1 MADMRVKM
9 FLDLVNNTKGGAA
22 QAKREM
28 KGVKDAARDL
38 NRQEAGKK
46 IARDILAIANH
57 SKGASRGLREVKGAA
72 AGIGSDGASARLA
85 RDLEKA
91 RAAAARLRAE
101 LRGVRQQVAQA
112 SGPGAAGGNGGT
124 TLLPG
129 TRAMLGGYLGIQAAR
144 ASARGTVGQSVSFEK
159 AMADV
164 IKKVD
169 LPEGQTQADLERMI
183 TGSAIKFG
191 RSREQIA
198 GLASELGAAGV
209 AYSDLGRAIAQATR
223 ASVAWDMTPSE
234 TGESLAKIRT
244 QHGWSLDQ
252 LDEFIDKVNA
262 LADTG
267 ASKERDIVEMFQR
280 AAAGAKAADVG
291 SDTTLAI
298 TTAMNA
304 GGMAPEVS
312 ARGFGAMVSKL
323 RTAAAGANKK
333 MAEGL
338 KMLGLTPKGVEQGM
352 KTNSLKTMIDLME
365 RFDKSTDKAAAAVK
379 MFGQEWWDEFARM
392 VQGAPEIAKNL
403 KLLADRPKWDGSS
416 EKTLNIELKTT
427 ANHLERLK
435 ALASDVG
442 DRLGR
447 WALPGINETIERLIQ
462 GLATLDARNRDEKA
476 AEDAGRKIDE
486 GTPLTAQER
495 QRMLDDKVFA
505 DRASIT
511 ARDRQ
516 EARKDGEEKDIRNA
530 LDRDKSDDGM
540 DRVQGARL
548 RNAARLKLDRE
559 IQELAD
565 SLGIRDPSGRDSML
579 LGDRRKLEAL
589 RKRRAQIG
597 PAEAASTS
605 AFPDRS
611 DADEAR
617 ARVPRSEVMRLRDQL
632 NRAEERLRAIDA
644 LKARASST
652 DRMGYDEDAAPV
664 RKSRAD
670 AIRRLALVLA
680 PNATAAGRFGTAPG
694 GAPANAPTGATGSG
708 LTSFG
713 LNGIKAAGDQ
723 WKEGIRTAFEIDL
736 GDAGTTMMERLRSS
750 IAAGGAG
757 AVSAASG
764 VKDGVEAV
772 LSGADLA
779 AAGQAAMATYAAG
792 LRAGTPAAV
801 AAAQGAAA
809 QVKGA
814 LGGAGGRKAIS
825 GALHDGV
832 D

>member
-101 LRGVRQQVAQA
+101 LRGVKQQAEQTAGPA
-112 SGPGAAGGNGGT
+112 SAGGKGNT
-124 TLLPG
+124 SLLPG
-129 TRAMLGGYLGIQAAR
+129 TRGMLGGYLGIQGAR
-144 ASARGTVGQSVSFEK
+144 AGVRSTVGQSVSFEK

-169 LPEGQTQADLERMI
+169 LPEGQTQVDLERMI

-198 GLASELGAAGV
+198 GLAAELGAAGV

-244 QHGWSLDQ
+244 QHGLSLDQ

-267 ASKERDIVEMFQR
+267 AAKERDIVEMFQR
-280 AAAGAKAADVG
+280 AAAGAKVADVDRDP
-291 SDTTLAI
+291 SLAFL
-298 TTAMNA
+298 TAMNA
-304 GGMAPEVS
+304 GGMQPEIA
-312 ARGFGAMVSKL
+312 ARGFGAMISKL
-323 RTAAAGANKK
+323 RTAKSNGGKK

-338 KMLGLTPKGVEQGM
+338 KMLGLTPGQVEKGM
-352 KTNSLKTMIDLME
+352 KTDSLKTLIDLMG
-365 RFDKSTDKAAAAVK
+365 RFEKSSDKAAVAVK
-379 MFGQEWWDEFARM
+379 MFGEGWWDEFSRM
-392 VQGAPEIAKNL
+392 VQSAPEIAKNL
-403 KLLADRPKWDGSS
+403 RLLQDPTKWKGSS
-416 EKTLNIELKTT
+416 DKTLNIELNTT

-442 DRLGR
+442 DRMGR
-447 WALPGINETIERLIQ
+447 WALPPINAAIEQLIAQ
-462 GLATLDARNRDEKA
+462 MA
-476 AEDAGRKIDE
+476 AFDQR
-486 GTPLTAQER
+486 TAER
-495 QRMLDDKVFA
+495 QRAKDATAADQATAEKIVSGQALTPEERERLAQDAAYRKRIQGYAEDKRT
-505 DRASIT
+505 DRTNIGLNDGLRLSELEREREQLSTSI
-511 ARDRQ
+511 
-516 EARKDGEEKDIRNA
+516 EARRKAGAGDDQLAFSRRR
-530 LDRDKSDDGM
+530 LDEIADAI
-540 DRVQGARL
+540 GAIDPTK
-548 RNAARLKLDRE
+548 APAR
-559 IQELAD
+559 AP
-565 SLGIRDPSGRDSML
+565 RDPRRPADALERGQ
-579 LGDRRKLEAL
+579 GDRGEAAAL
-589 RKRRAQIG
+589 RERMAQL
-597 PAEAASTS
+597 ES
-605 AFPDRS
+605 
-611 DADEAR
+611 
-617 ARVPRSEVMRLRDQL
+617 
-632 NRAEERLRAIDA
+632 RLRALDE
-644 LKARASST
+644 LRAGT
-652 DRMGYDEDAAPV
+652 TNAADREGFTADAAAA
-664 RKSRAD
+664 RGRRD
-670 AIRRLALVLA
+670 RTRRELMAIIA
-680 PNATAAGRFGTAPG
+680 PAATAAGRFGTAPG
-694 GAPANAPTGATGSG
+694 GAPNNAPTGATGSG

-723 WKEGIRTAFEIDL
+723 WKEGIRSAFEIDL
-736 GDAGTTMMERLRSS
+736 GDAGVTLMERLRSS
-750 IAAGGAG
+750 IAAGRPGVIA
-757 AVSAASG
+757 AASG
-764 VKDGVEAV
+764 VKDGVEAT
-772 LSGADLA
+772 LSGTDLA
-779 AAGQAAMATYAAG
+779 AAGQAAMASYAAG

-814 LGGAGGRKAIS
+814 LGGVGGRKAIS

>member
-38 NRQEAGKK
+38 NRQEAGKR

-101 LRGVRQQVAQA
+101 LRGVKQQAAQA
-112 SGPGAAGGNGGT
+112 AGSAAAGGNGGT

-129 TRAMLGGYLGIQAAR
+129 TRGMLGGYLGIQAAR
-144 ASARGTVGQSVSFEK
+144 AGTRGTVGQSVSFEK

-169 LPEGQTQADLERMI
+169 LPEGQTQADLEKMI

-198 GLASELGAAGV
+198 GLAAELGAAGV
-209 AYSDLGRAIAQATR
+209 GYTDLGRAIAQATR

-244 QHGWSLDQ
+244 QHGMSLDQ

-267 ASKERDIVEMFQR
+267 AAKERDIVEMFQR
-280 AAAGAKAADVG
+280 AAAGAKVADVDRDP
-291 SDTTLAI
+291 SLAFL
-298 TTAMNA
+298 TAMNA
-304 GGMAPEVS
+304 GGMQPEIA

-323 RTAAAGANKK
+323 RTAKSNGGKK

-338 KMLGLTPKGVEQGM
+338 KMLGLTPGQVEKGM
-352 KTNSLKTMIDLME
+352 KTDSLKTLIDLMG
-365 RFDKSTDKAAAAVK
+365 RFEKSSDKAAVAVK
-379 MFGQEWWDEFARM
+379 MFGEGWWDEFSRM
-392 VQGAPEIAKNL
+392 VQSAPEIAKNL
-403 KLLADRPKWDGSS
+403 RLLQDPTKWKGSS
-416 EKTLNIELKTT
+416 DKTLNIELNTT

-442 DRLGR
+442 DRMGR
-447 WALPGINETIERLIQ
+447 WALPPINAAIEQLIAQ
-462 GLATLDARNRDEKA
+462 MAALDQR
-476 AEDAGRKIDE
+476 
-486 GTPLTAQER
+486 TAER
-495 QRMLDDKVFA
+495 QRG
-505 DRASIT
+505 
-511 ARDRQ
+511 
-516 EARKDGEEKDIRNA
+516 KD
-530 LDRDKSDDGM
+530 
-540 DRVQGARL
+540 
-548 RNAARLKLDRE
+548 AA
-559 IQELAD
+559 A
-565 SLGIRDPSGRDSML
+565 
-579 LGDRRKLEAL
+579 
-589 RKRRAQIG
+589 
-597 PAEAASTS
+597 
-605 AFPDRS
+605 
-611 DADEAR
+611 ADEATAEKIVSGQALTPAER
-617 ARVPRSEVMRLRDQL
+617 DRMAQDAAYRKRIQGHVGDKRTDRTNISLHDGLRLSELEREREQLLTSIEARRKAGASDDQL
-632 NRAEERLRAIDA
+632 AFSRRRL
-644 LKARASST
+644 
-652 DRMGYDEDAAPV
+652 DEI
-664 RKSRAD
+664 AD
-670 AIRRLALVLA
+670 AIGVIDPTKAPIRASRDPRRPADASERGQADRGEAAALRERMVQLESRLKALDELRAGTTNPADRDGFSGDAASARSRRDRARRELMALLA

-772 LSGADLA
+772 LSGTDLA

>member
-1 MADMRVKM
+1 MVDMRVKM

-46 IARDILAIANH
+46 ITRDILAIANH
-57 SKGASRGLREVKGAA
+57 SKGAARGLREVKGAA

-91 RAAAARLRAE
+91 RTAAARLRAE
-101 LRGVRQQVAQA
+101 LRGVKQQSVGGQ
-112 SGPGAAGGNGGT
+112 GRDGQGRFTGGAGGAGS

-129 TRAMLGGYLGIQAAR
+129 TRGMLGGYLGIQAAR

-169 LPEGQTQADLERMI
+169 LPEGQTQADLEKMI

-198 GLASELGAAGV
+198 GLAAELGAAGV
-209 AYSDLGRAIAQATR
+209 GYTDLGRAIAQATR

-244 QHGWSLDQ
+244 QHQMSLDQ

-262 LADTG
+262 LADTS

-280 AAAGAKAADVG
+280 AAAGAKVADVDRDP
-291 SDTTLAI
+291 SLAFL
-298 TTAMNA
+298 TAMNA
-304 GGMAPEVS
+304 GGMQPEIA

-323 RTAAAGANKK
+323 RTAKSSGGKK

-338 KMLGLTPKGVEQGM
+338 KMLGLTPGQVEKGM
-352 KTNSLKTMIDLME
+352 KTDSLKTLIDLMG
-365 RFDKSTDKAAAAVK
+365 RFEKSSDKAAVAVK
-379 MFGQEWWDEFARM
+379 MFGEGWWDEFSRM
-392 VQGAPEIAKNL
+392 VQSAPEIAKNL
-403 KLLADRPKWDGSS
+403 RLLKDTSKWKGSS
-416 EKTLNIELKTT
+416 DKTLAIELETT
-427 ANHLERLK
+427 DNHLKRLA
-435 ALASDVG
+435 ALATDVG

-447 WALPGINETIERLIQ
+447 WALPPINAAIEQLIA
-462 GLATLDARNRDEKA
+462 GMDALDKRAADKTH
-476 AEDAGRKIDE
+476 AEDLAQKKAR
-486 GTPLTAQER
+486 GTPLTPEER
-495 QRMLDDKVFA
+495 EKL
-505 DRASIT
+505 

-516 EARKDGEEKDIRNA
+516 LAAGVNRRGNQLSAQQDYAETSARIEG
-530 LDRDKSDDGM
+530 SDDTAAALSE
-540 DRVQGARL
+540 RAQLL
-548 RNAARLKLDRE
+548 RRQLERQINSLETELKLTPDAVGPAKRQRLKALKRQLADIPTSPYDKRIGPQDPRRPADMTDRFQVDDRE
-559 IQELAD
+559 ALRERMRQLESRLQALKDLAD
-565 SLGIRDPSGRDSML
+565 SSSNAADKEGFNSDARPVRSRREQALRQL
-579 LGDRRKLEAL
+579 LG
-589 RKRRAQIG
+589 
-597 PAEAASTS
+597 
-605 AFPDRS
+605 
-611 DADEAR
+611 
-617 ARVPRSEVMRLRDQL
+617 
-632 NRAEERLRAIDA
+632 
-644 LKARASST
+644 
-652 DRMGYDEDAAPV
+652 Y
-664 RKSRAD
+664 
-670 AIRRLALVLA
+670 LA

-694 GAPANAPTGATGSG
+694 GAPANAPTRATGSG
-708 LTSFG
+708 LTGFG
-713 LNGIKAAGDQ
+713 LNGLKAAGDQ
-723 WKEGIRTAFEIDL
+723 WKEGIRSSFEIDL
-736 GDAGTTMMERLRSS
+736 GDAGTTMMERLRSG

-757 AVSAASG
+757 AVSAATG
-764 VKDGVEAV
+764 VKDGVQAA

-792 LRAGTPAAV
+792 IRAGTPAAV
-801 AAAQGAAA
+801 AAALGAAA

-814 LGGAGGRKAIS
+814 LGSGGGGRKAIS